1 MNVTKNQRRNSFE
14 FGYFPTK
21 MVFSTQLGNYIG
33 EAKSASLAEISI
45 NTWLLSKLRCDTIHW
60 FSGLLFIVISHL
72 SLVPLAKVSFTQQ
85 SGMNSISCLQ
95 PWQQHHRRNVP
106 SYCFF
111 ETNTKDMYMVD
122 MDMVDIVDM
131 VSKDMLDNVQWTWIW
146 STLLLK
152 IASS

>member
-60 FSGLLFIVISHL
+60 SSGLLFIVIFHL
-72 SLVPLAKVSFTQQ
+72 SLVPLAKVSLTQQ

-111 ETNTKDMYMVD
+111 ETNTKTRW
-122 MDMVDIVDM
+122 ICTW
-131 VSKDMLDNVQWTWIW
+131 WTWTW
-146 STLLLK
+146 WTLWTWWVRTCWTMSSGHGYGRHCFLK
-152 IASS
+152 

>member
-60 FSGLLFIVISHL
+60 FSGLLFIVIFHL
-72 SLVPLAKVSFTQQ
+72 SLVPLAKVSLIQQ

-95 PWQQHHRRNVP
+95 PWQQHHRRP
-106 SYCFF
+106 KLLLLWDKHK
-111 ETNTKDMYMVD
+111 NTLDMYMVE
-122 MDMVDIVDM
+122 IVDM